1 MCCCFFLNEGVN
13 FFLRKGALLVKAPN
27 VLIAYDGNDK
37 WSFRIR
43 STFKNTDTEFKL
55 GEEYEEGI

>member
-1 MCCCFFLNEGVN
+1 VN

>member
-1 MCCCFFLNEGVN
+1 VN
-13 FFLRKGALLVKAPN
+13 YILKKAAIFVKAPN
-27 VLIAYDGNDK
+27 ILIAYDGNDK

-55 GEEYEEGI
+55 NEEFEEGTTFK

>member
-1 MCCCFFLNEGVN
+1 MNYIL
-13 FFLRKGALLVKAPN
+13 KKAAIF

-55 GEEYEEGI
+55 NEEFEEGI